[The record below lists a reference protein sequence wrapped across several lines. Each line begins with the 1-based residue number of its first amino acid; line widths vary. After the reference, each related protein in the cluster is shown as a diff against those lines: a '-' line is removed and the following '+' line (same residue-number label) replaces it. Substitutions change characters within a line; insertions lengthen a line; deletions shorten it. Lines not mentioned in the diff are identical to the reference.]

1 MKAEINFYK
10 LSVNTVAIFEDLNVA
25 EDLRSA
31 YLQKSVIYS
40 DTEAETDLNKL
51 KATAVDLFIDL
62 DVILKL
68 YTCSYTA
75 IDLQLTKEPSKNNN
89 CAGSPLA
96 ANNKKR
102 VLYPLPFNR
111 RS

>member
-1 MKAEINFYK
+1 MYK
-10 LSVNTVAIFEDLNVA
+10 LRVQTVAIFEDLNVA

-31 YLQKSVIYS
+31 YLKKSVIYS

-62 DVILKL
+62 VVILKL

-75 IDLQLTKEPSKNNN
+75 IDIKLTKEPSKNNN
-89 CAGSPLA
+89 RAGS
-96 ANNKKR
+96 
-102 VLYPLPFNR
+102 LYLRTTRRGDIPPPF
-111 RS
+111 